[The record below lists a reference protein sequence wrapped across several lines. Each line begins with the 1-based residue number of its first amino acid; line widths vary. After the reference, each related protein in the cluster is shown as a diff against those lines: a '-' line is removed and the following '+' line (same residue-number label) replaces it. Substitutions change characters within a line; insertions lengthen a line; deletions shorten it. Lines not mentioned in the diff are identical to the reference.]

1 VLKNSSYV
9 TICTP
14 KKTRSTFIAY
24 NRVDER
30 REEGVK
36 MDTILADMDFESI
49 IYILREI
56 VFWSGVISFIAGV
69 LLIAYRK
76 YDVLE
81 AKLAK
86 EIGGIRY
93 KIFPKLEDNIYTYH
107 EKIMKRRKLL
117 GLICIVY
124 SLIATVVLRQ
134 LSF

>member
-1 VLKNSSYV
+1 
-9 TICTP
+9 
-14 KKTRSTFIAY
+14 
-24 NRVDER
+24 
-30 REEGVK
+30 